1 MAPPQSRCQPQ
12 TAGIVDEGDLRA
24 APRRWF
30 VVLAFFLLLIA
41 NGARATV
48 PDSLLPKGGF
58 RSPPSD
64 PEEGAKLGKYLMIGG
79 AAGIAIGGIVLLT
92 ELAAQG
98 EEYLKCEGK
107 GGSSCEDSRSGS
119 GVGKP
124 ILITGIAGFGLG
136 ILIAAFSRDDSGRDR
151 KYYGS
156 VGPRGM
162 EAGFR
167 RDF

>member
-1 MAPPQSRCQPQ
+1 MNRPRSRCQP
-12 TAGIVDEGDLRA
+12 RA
-24 APRRWF
+24 AANLSEGVLRVAPRCWLGILI
-30 VVLAFFLLLIA
+30 VLLLTIA
-41 NGARATV
+41 NGAQAAV

-58 RSPPSD
+58 RSASLD
-64 PEEGAKLGKYLMIGG
+64 PEAGAKLGKYLMIGG
-79 AAGIAIGGIVLLT
+79 AGGIAIGGIVLLS
-92 ELAAQG
+92 ELAAG
-98 EEYLKCEGK
+98 AEEYLKCEDK
-107 GGSSCEDSRSGS
+107 GGSSCEDSPSGS

-124 ILITGIAGFGLG
+124 ILVTGVASLGLG

-156 VGPRGM
+156 LGPGGL